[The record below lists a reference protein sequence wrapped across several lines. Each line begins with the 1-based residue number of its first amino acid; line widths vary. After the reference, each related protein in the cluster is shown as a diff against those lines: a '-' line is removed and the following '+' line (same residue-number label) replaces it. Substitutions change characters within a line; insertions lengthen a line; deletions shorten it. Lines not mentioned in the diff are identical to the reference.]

1 VKCSQCGR
9 MWRVNARYGVVA
21 RADYEMVKRKKQRMQ
36 HAKRVLRKVSEANQH
51 WLPDPDEVVDGA
63 GDDEEVTGS

>member
-1 VKCSQCGR
+1 
-9 MWRVNARYGVVA
+9 
-21 RADYEMVKRKKQRMQ
+21 MQ